1 MVTCE
6 LGLGR
11 EPDTDFAGKH
21 HAPMLKGRGVKT
33 VLELD
38 GRL

>member
-11 EPDTDFAGKH
+11 EPDTAFAGKH
-21 HAPMLKGRGVKT
+21 QATMLKGRGVKT